1 MYAIFKKEITS
12 FFASPTGYLA
22 IVLFLVLNGLMLW
35 VFKGNFNI
43 FDSGFAELTP
53 FFQVAPWILTFLVPA
68 ICMKSFSDEMKLGTI
83 ELLLT
88 KPISLKN
95 IVLGKYLSAFSVAA
109 VALLPTLLYIIAVWK
124 LGNPPGNLDL
134 GSTVGSYVGLL
145 FLIASYT
152 AIGLFSSTISE
163 NQVVAFLVG
172 LFLCFFF
179 YFGFEGISGL
189 PLLSKASIFIENLG
203 LKAHFS
209 SIARGVVDTRD
220 LLYFLSI
227 TLIFLVLT
235 TIKLQLR

>member
-22 IVLFLVLNGLMLW
+22 IVLFLVLNGLLLW

-53 FFQVAPWILTFLVPA
+53 FFQLAPWILTFLVPA

-83 ELLLT
+83 ELLIT

-95 IVLGKYLSAFSVAA
+95 IVLGKYLAAFSVAA
-109 VALLPTLLYIIAVWK
+109 IALLPTLLYAIAVWR
-124 LGNPPGNLDL
+124 LGNPPGNLDI
-134 GSTVGSYVGLL
+134 GSTIGSYIGLL
-145 FLIASYT
+145 FLIAAYT

-163 NQVVAFLVG
+163 NQVVAFLTG

-179 YFGFEGISGL
+179 YVGFEGISGL
-189 PLLSKASIFIENLG
+189 PLFSEASIFIENLG

-227 TLIFLVLT
+227 TFIFLVLT
-235 TIKLQLR
+235 THKLQRK